1 MTESKHLILE
11 DEFEAEFMRS
21 SLEDL
26 NIPFLITSFGDS
38 AYAAAFQVSRG
49 WGRLEIPPEHEEEV
63 KQIIQDMR
71 KIPPYFTDESE
82 IPEADPELLK
92 EVEED

>member
-1 MTESKHLILE
+1 MAESKHLILE
-11 DEFEAEFMRS
+11 NEFEAEFMRS
-21 SLEDL
+21 SLQDL

-49 WGRLEIPPEHEEEV
+49 WGRLEIPPEHEAEV
-63 KQIIQDMR
+63 ERIMEDMR
-71 KIPPYFTDESE
+71 KIPPYFTEESE

-92 EVEED
+92 EIEID